1 MRLLRERTRAC
12 SRQKALRDL
21 SCMDEE
27 REWRIFLLELVDLSL
42 AVDDDSWCPWC
53 EGECT
58 GQS

>member
-1 MRLLRERTRAC
+1 
-12 SRQKALRDL
+12 
-21 SCMDEE
+21 MDEE